1 MEYTKHRQYL
11 LNQLIL
17 VLGSWKAQGE
27 NDASLEQE
35 FMNLLKTLHPNMQT
49 AISILEKHMEMEV
62 AA

>member
-17 VLGSWKAQGE
+17 VLGAWEARGQ

-35 FMNLLKTLHPNMQT
+35 FMNLLKALHPNMQT
-49 AISILEKHMEMEV
+49 AISILEKHMDMEV

>member
-11 LNQLIL
+11 LNQMIL
-17 VLGSWKAQGE
+17 VLGEWKAQGQ
-27 NDASLEQE
+27 NNASLELE
-35 FMNLLKTLHPNMQT
+35 FMNLLKALHPNVQT

>member
-17 VLGSWKAQGE
+17 VLGAWKAQGE

-35 FMNLLKTLHPNMQT
+35 FMNLLKALHPNTQT

>member
-17 VLGSWKAQGE
+17 VLGAWKARGQ

-35 FMNLLKTLHPNMQT
+35 FMNLLKGLHPNMQT
-49 AISILEKHMEMEV
+49 AISILEKHMDMEV